1 MASDGKTSQAMEATP
16 LLTPYKMGK
25 FNLAHRVVH
34 APVTRCRSYENLVQP
49 HNTLYYEQRAAPG
62 VLLIA
67 EATVVAETAR
77 TGYPCVP
84 GMWSQEQ
91 VEAWKPVVDAVHA
104 KGALFFCQL
113 WHTGSLMSPPIT
125 GGFGAP
131 PRLETQEIP
140 QMVNDFRV
148 AARNAIRAGFDG
160 VEIHAANGL
169 LINQFWWFLDIGR
182 VDSQPL
188 HPGRF
193 TNDGVSDVDDGGRR
207 LELDT
212 RCCRLAADVIAAV
225 ADEVGVHRVGVRLSP
240 FAAAGN
246 NVDCADA
253 DPGQAHALHL
263 INFMDKLGVLYCH
276 VVEPRTRMCV
286 DGEDGGKLVIPH
298 RLSPFR
304 KAFRGTFIVNGGYD
318 REEGDRVVG
327 EGYADLVSYGRL
339 FIANPDLPERFRK
352 KAGLNKYD
360 RSTFYTSDPV
370 VGYTDYPFLCR
381 ETQVAAQ

>member
-1 MASDGKTSQAMEATP
+1 MEATTP
-16 LLTPYKMGK
+16 LLTPYRMGK
-25 FNLAHRVVH
+25 FNLAHR
-34 APVTRCRSYENLVQP
+34 SYENLPQP
-49 HNTLYYEQRAAPG
+49 HSAVYYEQRAAPG

-67 EATVVAETAR
+67 EATVVAEETG

-113 WHTGSLMSPPIT
+113 WHTGSRTSPPPIT
-125 GGFGAP
+125 GGVADFGAP

-160 VEIHAANGL
+160 VEIHAANGF

-182 VDSQPL
+182 VDSQPP

-193 TNDGVSDVDDGGRR
+193 TNDGVSDADDGGRS
-207 LELDT
+207 LDT

-263 INFMDKLGVLYCH
+263 VKFMDKLGVLYCH

-286 DGEDGGKLVIPH
+286 DGGKQVIPH

-318 REEGDRVVG
+318 REEGDTVVG
-327 EGYADLVSYGRL
+327 DGYADLVSYGRL

-370 VGYTDYPFLCR
+370 VGYTDYPFLR
-381 ETQVAAQ
+381 QETQVAAQ